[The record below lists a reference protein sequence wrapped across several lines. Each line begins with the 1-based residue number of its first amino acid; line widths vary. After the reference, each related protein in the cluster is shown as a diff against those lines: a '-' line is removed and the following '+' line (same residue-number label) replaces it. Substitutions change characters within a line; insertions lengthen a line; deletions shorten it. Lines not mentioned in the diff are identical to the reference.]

1 MKTKTSLLLIMLLC
15 VSACASR
22 PLVYEEM
29 TEDEQKDE
37 LELHQTLDKA
47 AETIAGL
54 AFKFVDEDQ
63 RSNLAESVVKA
74 LKLVEAALAS
84 GDPEQF
90 LKTLIDDT
98 IGDLKLLGANIGEIA
113 TDAIDLFTGWI
124 DLPNINDYLPVVVK
138 DRLLSFVRGAIRGL
152 EAYVEA

>member
-113 TDAIDLFTGWI
+113 TDAIDLFTG
-124 DLPNINDYLPVVVK
+124 
-138 DRLLSFVRGAIRGL
+138 
-152 EAYVEA
+152 

>member
-98 IGDLKLLGANIGEIA
+98 IGDLKLLGASIGEIA